1 MRVAIQLFGHLRS
14 YEQAWSYLKA
24 HIIDKYDCNIFI
36 HTWSEEEHSDPS
48 WHKNP
53 NSELPKKITNEA
65 KLREIY
71 DPAGL
76 EVENN
81 SLIEYTGYFNA
92 NDNISL
98 RGMKAMSHSQSR
110 VNRLRQEYAQR
121 NNIEY
126 DLVVV
131 LRPDVMPLAN
141 LDLAQHLDEF
151 SYCPN
156 STIHFSSGAHQ
167 HNQAHKKVMT
177 PLASD
182 LFYIA
187 KPETLDRFF
196 ELKDNNFERFYVDFA
211 KVNKGGISAPEA
223 SFLEALIQSGAVP
236 RFYQFPYAVIRTTG
250 SNHLKANMEVISD
263 FERSLPLPDYLNDE
277 DSEVGRSF
285 ADFFFSKFDNKK
297 LEKMQKQLTRM
308 KRQLDALSHKLQR
321 IKENR

>member
-1 MRVAIQLFGHLRS
+1 MKIAIQLFGHLRS
-14 YEQAWSYLKA
+14 YDKVLPYLKS
-24 HIIDKYDCNIFI
+24 HLTERHDCDLFI

-48 WHKNP
+48 WHKNH
-53 NSELPKKITNEA
+53 NSEQSTKITNEA

-76 EVENN
+76 EIEDNCI
-81 SLIEYTGYFNA
+81 IEYPGFFNE
-92 NDNISL
+92 NKNISL
-98 RGMKAMSHSQSR
+98 RGMKAMSYSQSR
-110 VNRLRQEYAQR
+110 VNRLRQEYAQD

-141 LDLAQHLDEF
+141 LDLEQYLDEF
-151 SYCPN
+151 SYCAN

-167 HNQAHKKVMT
+167 HTQGQKKVTT

-182 LFYIA
+182 LFFIA
-187 KPETLDRFF
+187 RPDTLDRFF
-196 ELKDNNFERFYVDFA
+196 KLKDNNFERFYVDFT
-211 KVNKGGISAPEA
+211 KVNEGGISAPEA
-223 SFLEALIQSGAVP
+223 SFLEALAQSGAIP
-236 RFYQFPYAVIRTTG
+236 RFYEFPYAVIRTAG

-263 FERSLPLPDYLNDE
+263 FERTLPLPDYLNDE

-297 LEKMQKQLTRM
+297 LEKVQKQLTRM